1 MSPGVTGVENW
12 IAAAVLA
19 LVAFAGA
26 PLFAIISAIGLL
38 AFNAAGIDTAALI
51 AELYRLVDFPALIAI
66 PLFTFAGFVLAESQG
81 PKRLVNFAQ
90 AVFGWMPGGFAVVAV
105 FSTAVFTAF
114 SGASGVT
121 IIALGGLIFPAL
133 LKQGYPEK
141 FSLGLMTT
149 SGSLGLLFPPSLP
162 IILYS
167 IVAGVS
173 IDKLFV
179 AGLLP
184 GILLVVTLSL
194 YSVRMGIAAKVPR
207 IPFRIREVWSS
218 LKAAAWEVPLPVIV
232 IGGIYGG
239 FITATEAAALT
250 ALYLLVVEVFIRRE
264 IPFFRSHG
272 RRGRA
277 RPGMAESEPA
287 GLPKVIKESMVL
299 VGAILVMLGAAM
311 GVTSYIIDQQIP
323 MKLFAF
329 VSHYVSS
336 KLVFLIILNIFIL
349 IMNMVEI
356 FSAIIIVV
364 PIIVPVALQ
373 YGVDPV
379 HLGIIFLLNLEI
391 GYMTPPLGLNL
402 FLSSLRFGKPLPTVY
417 KTVLPFFGLLLAVLL
432 LITYVPE
439 LSVGVLGK

>member
-1 MSPGVTGVENW
+1 MENW

-51 AELYRLVDFPALIAI
+51 AELYRLVDFPALLAI

-81 PKRLVNFAQ
+81 PHRLVGFAQ

-179 AGLLP
+179 AGLVP
-184 GILLVVTLSL
+184 GILLVVILSL

-207 IPFRIREVWSS
+207 IPFRIREVWAA
-218 LKAAAWEVPLPVIV
+218 LKEAAWEVPLPVIV

-250 ALYLLVVEVFIRRE
+250 ALYVLVVEVFIRRE
-264 IPFFRSHG
+264 IPFFQSR
-272 RRGRA
+272 
-277 RPGMAESEPA
+277 

-349 IMNMVEI
+349 VMNMVEI

-417 KTVLPFFGLLLAVLL
+417 KTVLPFFGLLLAVLF
-432 LITYVPE
+432 LITYVPG
-439 LSVGVLGK
+439 LSVGVIAHK

>member
-1 MSPGVTGVENW
+1 MAW
-12 IAAAVLA
+12 IAAGVLVLIA
-19 LVAFAGA
+19 LAGA

-38 AFNAAGIDTAALI
+38 AFRAAGIDTAALI

-66 PLFTFAGFVLAESQG
+66 PLFTFAGYVLAESQG
-81 PKRLVNFAQ
+81 PRRLVAFAQ

-121 IIALGGLIFPAL
+121 IIALGGLLLPAL
-133 LKQGYPEK
+133 LKQGYPEG

-173 IDKLFV
+173 IDRLFV
-179 AGLLP
+179 AGLVP
-184 GILLVVTLSL
+184 GILLVVILSA
-194 YSVRMGIAAKVPR
+194 YSIRMGVAAKVPR
-207 IPFRIREVWSS
+207 IPFRIREVWIS
-218 LKAAAWEVPLPVIV
+218 LKEAAWEVPLPLIV

-250 ALYLLVVEVFIRRE
+250 AMYVLVVEVLIHRE
-264 IPFFRSHG
+264 IPIFRG
-272 RRGRA
+272 RGRA
-277 RPGMAESEPA
+277 KQTDAAAGSEPA
-287 GLPKVIKESMVL
+287 DLPTVITKSMVL

-323 MKLFAF
+323 MKLFTF
-329 VSHYVSS
+329 ISHYVSS
-336 KLVFLIILNIFIL
+336 KLVFLIILNVFIL
-349 IMNMVEI
+349 VMNMVEI

-402 FLSSLRFGKPLPTVY
+402 FLSSLRFGRPLGTIY
-417 KTVLPFFGLLLAVLL
+417 RTVLPFFGLLAAVLL
-432 LITYVPE
+432 LITYVPV
-439 LSVGVLGK
+439 LSVGVGK

>member
-1 MSPGVTGVENW
+1 MTTGL
-12 IAAAVLA
+12 IIIVLGLLA
-19 LVAFAGA
+19 MAGA
-26 PLFAIISAIGLL
+26 PLFAIIAAVGLL
-38 AFNAAGIDTAALI
+38 AFNAMGTDTAAFI

-66 PLFTFAGFVLAESQG
+66 PLFTFAGYVLAESQA
-81 PKRLVNFAQ
+81 PKRIISLAQ
-90 AVFGWMPGGFAVVAV
+90 ALFGWVPGGLAVVAV
-105 FSTAVFTAF
+105 FSTAIFTAF

-121 IIALGGLIFPAL
+121 IIALGGLLFPAL
-133 LKQGYPEK
+133 LKQGFPPR

-179 AGLLP
+179 AGLVP
-184 GILLVVTLSL
+184 GVLLVVILSA
-194 YSVRMGIAAKVPR
+194 YSMRMGIAAKIPR
-207 IPFRIREVWSS
+207 TRFV
-218 LKAAAWEVPLPVIV
+218 LKGAWCALKEAGWEAPLPLIV

-239 FITATEAAALT
+239 IFTATEAAAVT
-250 ALYLLVVEVFIRRE
+250 ALYVLVVEVFIHRD
-264 IPFFRSHG
+264 IPFFR
-272 RRGRA
+272 
-277 RPGMAESEPA
+277 
-287 GLPKVIKESMVL
+287 GLPKVIRESMLL

-336 KLVFLIILNIFIL
+336 KLLFLIVLNLFIL
-349 IMNMVEI
+349 VMNMVEI

-364 PIIVPVALQ
+364 PIILPVALQ

-402 FLSSLRFGKPLPTVY
+402 FLSSLRFGKPLPEVY
-417 KTVLPFFGLLLAVLL
+417 RTVLPFFALLVAVLL
-432 LITYVPE
+432 LITYFPE
-439 LSVGVLGK
+439 LSLVLTGGK